1 MLVQG
6 QTNELLSDVRNR
18 VVCHNNLF
26 YKITGQSFLYF
37 YSKDRFSA
45 LLAPN
50 GSEKKRFE
58 QERRGRKKKRQDR
71 NKTALSGFHF
81 VKTLVIKPKNATQRG
96 ALDYHII
103 PSAKLLT
110 DVSS

>member
-1 MLVQG
+1 M
-6 QTNELLSDVRNR
+6 
-18 VVCHNNLF
+18 VCHNNLF

-50 GSEKKRFE
+50 DRKKKCFE
-58 QERRGRKKKRQDR
+58 QERRGGEAGGREKRQDR
-71 NKTALSGFHF
+71 NKTALSSFYS
-81 VKTLVIKPKNATQRG
+81 VTALIIKPRNAAQPG
-96 ALDYHII
+96 ALDYHIV

-110 DVSS
+110 DVSN